1 LVTEPKKEKKNTK
14 MKSKK
19 SKKYEEEEEEEE
31 FDGVVA
37 LYSND
42 EFYNRLRHAL
52 YREGTATIDY
62 DSLHS
67 YR

>member
-1 LVTEPKKEKKNTK
+1 